1 MRLLL
6 WPCTAMF
13 YWLLVGVLRFLN
25 DPVWFVECWCK
36 DLALRLGLATNQ
48 YMFFSSI
55 TETSQQ
61 QNAGKNIAEIRQVE
75 GLLKTLNQFNWH
87 IIVHK
92 NPYKFIKMLDLVD
105 IRKLDP
111 ILWGLKK
118 FVESISCAQ
127 YSCNR
132 RFFGKIGLIFSIF
145 CWVQFSVLIWA

>member
-1 MRLLL
+1 
-6 WPCTAMF
+6 
-13 YWLLVGVLRFLN
+13 
-25 DPVWFVECWCK
+25 
-36 DLALRLGLATNQ
+36 
-48 YMFFSSI
+48 MFFSSI

-111 ILWGLKK
+111 IL
-118 FVESISCAQ
+118 
-127 YSCNR
+127 
-132 RFFGKIGLIFSIF
+132 
-145 CWVQFSVLIWA
+145 